1 MKKKTLALFDSNLNY
16 MEKLYRYLEDCRKI
30 KLSICAFTDEEK
42 LIEYMDREK
51 IDYLIASEDKK
62 TDFSRVGQLIYIHE
76 NFQNE
81 GIYRYTPADGV
92 VDRLTKIIGLDIN
105 EGEFSNTDSKVIGVF
120 SPVGRTMKTSFCTV
134 LGQMLAKKNRVL
146 YLNFESF
153 SGMCSAWN
161 APRNGD
167 MTDILYYFNN
177 IRSEFVNKFRE
188 SLNNYNGLDMIKP
201 AFYYI
206 DLAYITPDVW
216 DDFLNEIIGMNEYD
230 YIILDL
236 SEYLQGLFDSFLS
249 RCFVIYTLTA
259 NDSRA
264 QSKIFHYEQMLNEYK
279 YDEILSK
286 TKKISIPVIRNL
298 PGEIDRLL
306 YTELGDYV
314 RKATMGEFDW

>member
-1 MKKKTLALFDSNLNY
+1 
-16 MEKLYRYLEDCRKI
+16 
-30 KLSICAFTDEEK
+30 
-42 LIEYMDREK
+42 
-51 IDYLIASEDKK
+51 
-62 TDFSRVGQLIYIHE
+62 
-76 NFQNE
+76 
-81 GIYRYTPADGV
+81 
-92 VDRLTKIIGLDIN
+92 
-105 EGEFSNTDSKVIGVF
+105 
-120 SPVGRTMKTSFCTV
+120 
-134 LGQMLAKKNRVL
+134 
-146 YLNFESF
+146 
-153 SGMCSAWN
+153 MCSAWN

-177 IRSEFVNKFRE
+177 IRGEFVNKFRE
-188 SLNNYNGLDMIKP
+188 SLSNYNGLDMIKP

-286 TKKISIPVIRNL
+286 TKKINIPVIRNL